1 MRLKK
6 ISVAASS
13 VLMVTSLIAVGV
25 SQSSGAAS
33 TSIPKGPIVIGLPIG
48 LTSFINF
55 YDSQVLLGAQTE
67 AALLNA
73 KGGILGHKVK
83 IVTADTASSI
93 PQGGPAAQQVI
104 AKGAKFILPTVDYN
118 FGGVA
123 AGVAQQHNLITISA
137 ADDPRMGKSIG
148 NNVFNFDTSGGNAG
162 SVLAQ
167 YAYDTLKATKAY
179 VIEDTTLAAMS
190 ANCKGFTS
198 AFTTLG
204 GTIAGNGTYDG
215 TTAAQTAA
223 VSAAQAASSSYN
235 VIMLCG
241 YPPSGASVL
250 KGIRDDGIKTPV
262 MLTDAFDGNF
272 WESGVSDLSN
282 SYAVSYGV
290 ATRGQSAGTIA
301 AALKQAKHPVQLSL
315 GYLEAY
321 SALQAIAEA
330 VTATGSISA
339 NKIRPYFEKFK
350 NHALAIGPTTWT
362 KNCHSRVGNP
372 MIIAD
377 FANGTER
384 YVATIKPKHI
394 PAGSCG

>member
-1 MRLKK
+1 
-6 ISVAASS
+6 
-13 VLMVTSLIAVGV
+13 
-25 SQSSGAAS
+25 
-33 TSIPKGPIVIGLPIG
+33 
-48 LTSFINF
+48 
-55 YDSQVLLGAQTE
+55 
-67 AALLNA
+67 
-73 KGGILGHKVK
+73 
-83 IVTADTASSI
+83 
-93 PQGGPAAQQVI
+93 
-104 AKGAKFILPTVDYN
+104 
-118 FGGVA
+118 
-123 AGVAQQHNLITISA
+123 
-137 ADDPRMGKSIG
+137 
-148 NNVFNFDTSGGNAG
+148 
-162 SVLAQ
+162 
-167 YAYDTLKATKAY
+167 
-179 VIEDTTLAAMS
+179 
-190 ANCKGFTS
+190 
-198 AFTTLG
+198 
-204 GTIAGNGTYDG
+204 
-215 TTAAQTAA
+215 
-223 VSAAQAASSSYN
+223 
-235 VIMLCG
+235 
-241 YPPSGASVL
+241 
-250 KGIRDDGIKTPV
+250 

-290 ATRGQSAGTIA
+290 ATRGQSAGSIA
-301 AALKQAKHPVQLSL
+301 AALKQAKRPVQLSL